1 MVYEQGAEK
10 TLGTIFSTFLMI
22 YMNFTMTER
31 GDSMADSNKEIMKV
45 VSKAIVEARREIGG
59 VPEPPSK
66 GKLKWPIQCT
76 VGPGLEGAIACES
89 QVGFVNGSQG
99 SLVYRG
105 YDVLELC
112 GHSTFEEVSYLL
124 IHGRLPAK
132 AQLQRFERKLV
143 DFRRIPA
150 TMRQL
155 MGFPVE
161 KMNAMSAIRL
171 GTNMMRQ
178 EFTRLDEMEARR
190 DPDTAISADED
201 SIPMEVP
208 PFGAEH
214 AIYEFPKGKVP
225 KSDKSEKAMAEA
237 AGIASASHLI
247 AGTATITAAVA
258 RIRQGVM
265 PLEPDPEL
273 SHAANYLYMMTGQR
287 PSATEAKIMDIALIL
302 HADHGM
308 NASTFASLVV
318 ASTLSDMY
326 MSISS
331 GVAALNGPLHG
342 GANERVIQTLEE
354 IGTPQNVQTWYEQA
368 KAQGKKIP
376 GFGHRV
382 YKRYD
387 PRARVLGP
395 IAKYL
400 TGQNSRAERL
410 LETAQEL
417 EKVVIGDLG
426 PEKGI
431 YPNVDFYSGLVYSCL
446 GIPTY
451 LFTPTFAVARVAGWT
466 ARVLEYM
473 KNNRI
478 FRPRAIYTGRLNKQ
492 YVPLDERGG

>member
-1 MVYEQGAEK
+1 
-10 TLGTIFSTFLMI
+10 
-22 YMNFTMTER
+22 
-31 GDSMADSNKEIMKV
+31 MANSSKGITKV
-45 VSKAIVEARREIGG
+45 VTKAVEEARREIGG

-112 GHSTFEEVSYLL
+112 GHSTFEEVSFLL
-124 IHGRLPAK
+124 IHGRLPTK
-132 AQLQRFERKLV
+132 TQLQKFEKKLA

-150 TMRQL
+150 TLRQL

-178 EFTRLDEMEARR
+178 EFTHLDEMEAKR
-190 DPDTAISADED
+190 DLETAISADED

-208 PFGAEH
+208 PLGEEH
-214 AIYEFPKGKVP
+214 AIYEFRKGRVAKVA
-225 KSDKSEKAMAEA
+225 KSEKAMAEA
-237 AGIASASHLI
+237 AGIASATHLI
-247 AGTATITAAVA
+247 AGTATITAAVS
-258 RIRQGVM
+258 RIREGLM

-287 PSATEAKIMDIALIL
+287 PSATEEKIMDIALIL

-331 GVAALNGPLHG
+331 GIAALNGPLHG

-354 IGTPQNVQTWYEQA
+354 IDGPENVKAWYA
-368 KAQGKKIP
+368 NKKAQGKKVP

-387 PRARVLGP
+387 PRARILGP
-395 IAKYL
+395 IAKHM
-400 TGQNSRAERL
+400 TGRSDRAKRL

-426 PEKGI
+426 SEKGI

-451 LFTPTFAVARVAGWT
+451 LFTPTFAVSRVAGWT

-492 YVPLDERGG
+492 YVPMDERGG

>member
-1 MVYEQGAEK
+1 ME
-10 TLGTIFSTFLMI
+10 
-22 YMNFTMTER
+22 ER
-31 GDSMADSNKEIMKV
+31 GDSMADSNKGIMKV
-45 VSKAIVEARREIGG
+45 VSKAVEEARREIGG

-66 GKLKWPIQCT
+66 GKLKWPLQCT

-105 YDVLELC
+105 YDVLDLC
-112 GHSTFEEVSYLL
+112 GHATFEEVSYLL
-124 IHGRLPAK
+124 IHGRLPNK
-132 AQLQRFERKLV
+132 TQLGKFEKKLA

-150 TMRQL
+150 TMRLL

-178 EFTRLDEMEARR
+178 EFTHLDEIEARR
-190 DPDTAISADED
+190 DLDTAISADED

-208 PFGAEH
+208 PLGEEH
-214 AIYEFPKGKVP
+214 AIYEFRKGRAAKAAKAEKV
-225 KSDKSEKAMAEA
+225 MAKGA
-237 AGIASASHLI
+237 DTGSAIHLI
-247 AGTATITAAVA
+247 AGTATITAAMA
-258 RIRQGVM
+258 RIRQGLL

-273 SHAANYLYMMTGQR
+273 SHAANYLYMMTGER
-287 PSATEAKIMDIALIL
+287 PSVTEERIMDIALIL

-318 ASTLSDMY
+318 ASTMSDMY

-331 GVAALNGPLHG
+331 GIAALNGPLHG
-342 GANERVIQTLEE
+342 GANERVIQMLEE
-354 IGTPQNVQTWYEQA
+354 IGGPENVEAWYA
-368 KAQGKKIP
+368 NKKAQGQKVP

-387 PRARVLGP
+387 PRARILGP
-395 IAKYL
+395 IAKHM
-400 TGQNSRAERL
+400 TGRSDEAKRL
-410 LETAQEL
+410 LETAQKL

-426 PEKGI
+426 SDKGI

-492 YVPLDERGG
+492 YVPLDERGS

>member
-1 MVYEQGAEK
+1 M
-10 TLGTIFSTFLMI
+10 M
-22 YMNFTMTER
+22 R
-31 GDSMADSNKEIMKV
+31 DSAKEITRV
-45 VSKAIVEARREIGG
+45 VNKAIKDARREIGG

-66 GKLKWPIQCT
+66 GRLKWPIQCT

-124 IHGRLPAK
+124 IHGRLPTK
-132 AQLQRFERKLV
+132 AQLQKFERKLS

-150 TMRQL
+150 TMRLL

-161 KMNAMSAIRL
+161 KMNAMAALRL

-178 EFTRLDEMEARR
+178 EFTHLDEMEARR

-208 PFGAEH
+208 PLGEER
-214 AIYEFPKGKVP
+214 AIYEFRKRRGAKTA
-225 KSDKSEKAMAEA
+225 KSEKAMAEA
-237 AGIASASHLI
+237 AGIASATHLI

-258 RIRQGVM
+258 RIRQGLM

-287 PSATEAKIMDIALIL
+287 PSATEERIMDIALIL

-326 MSISS
+326 MSISA

-342 GANERVIQTLEE
+342 GANERVIETLEE
-354 IGTPQNVQTWYEQA
+354 IGDPEKVKAWYETT
-368 KAQGKKIP
+368 KEQGKKIP

-387 PRARVLGP
+387 PRARILGP
-395 IAKYL
+395 IAKHL
-400 TGQNSRAERL
+400 TGHSDKAKTL
-410 LETAQEL
+410 LETAREL
-417 EKVVIGDLG
+417 EKVVIEDLG

-446 GIPTY
+446 GIPAY

-478 FRPRAIYTGRLNKQ
+478 FRPRAIYTGRLNKG
-492 YVPLDERGG
+492 YVPLDERVG

>member
-1 MVYEQGAEK
+1 
-10 TLGTIFSTFLMI
+10 
-22 YMNFTMTER
+22 
-31 GDSMADSNKEIMKV
+31 MANSSKGISKV
-45 VSKAIVEARREIGG
+45 VAKAVEEALREIGG

-66 GKLKWPIQCT
+66 GKLKWPIHCT

-124 IHGRLPAK
+124 IHGRLPTQT
-132 AQLQRFERKLV
+132 QLRKFQKKLV
-143 DFRRIPA
+143 DFRRIPR
-150 TMRQL
+150 TMRLL

-178 EFTRLDEMEARR
+178 EFTQLDELEARR
-190 DPDTAISADED
+190 DLDTAISADED
-201 SIPMEVP
+201 SIPMEIP
-208 PFGAEH
+208 PWGEEH
-214 AIYEFPKGKVP
+214 AIYEFRKGRIAKAA
-225 KSDKSEKAMAEA
+225 KAEKAMAKGA
-237 AGIASASHLI
+237 DIASASHLI

-258 RIRQGVM
+258 RIRQGLM

-273 SHAANYLYMMTGQR
+273 SHAANYLYMMTGRR
-287 PSATEAKIMDIALIL
+287 PSPTEEKIMDIALIL

-331 GVAALNGPLHG
+331 GIAALNGPLHG

-354 IGTPQNVQTWYEQA
+354 IGGPENVKAWYENMNP
-368 KAQGKKIP
+368 QGKKVP

-387 PRARVLGP
+387 PRARILGP
-395 IAKYL
+395 IAKHM
-400 TGQNSRAERL
+400 TGRNDGAQRL

-426 PEKGI
+426 SEKGI

-492 YVPLDERGG
+492 YVPLDERGGGSS

>member
-1 MVYEQGAEK
+1 
-10 TLGTIFSTFLMI
+10 
-22 YMNFTMTER
+22 
-31 GDSMADSNKEIMKV
+31 MADSRKELAKV
-45 VSKAIVEARREIGG
+45 VARAIEEAHRDIGG
-59 VPEPPSK
+59 VPEPPSR
-66 GKLKWPIQCT
+66 GRLKWPIECT

-112 GHSTFEEVSYLL
+112 GKSTFEEVSYLL
-124 IHGRLPAK
+124 IHGRLPTEG
-132 AQLQRFERKLV
+132 QLQRFEKKLV
-143 DFRRIPA
+143 EYRRVPA
-150 TMRQL
+150 TMRLL

-161 KMNAMSAIRL
+161 KMNAMAAIRL

-178 EFTRLDEMEARR
+178 EFTHLDEMEAKR

-208 PFGAEH
+208 PWGAER
-214 AIYEFPKGKVP
+214 AIYEFRKGRGAKTA
-225 KSDKSEKAMAEA
+225 KSDKAMAEA

-258 RIRQGVM
+258 RIRQGLM
-265 PLEPDPEL
+265 PLEPDTEL

-287 PSATEAKIMDIALIL
+287 PSPAEEKIMDIALIL

-342 GANERVIQTLEE
+342 GANERVIEMLEE
-354 IGTPQNVQTWYEQA
+354 IGSPEKVRAWYKQT
-368 KAQGKKIP
+368 KGLGKKIP

-400 TGQNSRAERL
+400 TGCSERSKRL

-417 EKVVIGDLG
+417 EKVVIADLG

-466 ARVLEYM
+466 ARVLEYL

-492 YVPLDERGG
+492 YVPVDERAG

>member
-1 MVYEQGAEK
+1 
-10 TLGTIFSTFLMI
+10 
-22 YMNFTMTER
+22 
-31 GDSMADSNKEIMKV
+31 MANSANEIKRV
-45 VSKAIVEARREIGG
+45 VSRAITDARKEIGG
-59 VPEPPSK
+59 IPEPPSQA
-66 GKLKWPIQCT
+66 KLKWPIQCT

-124 IHGRLPAK
+124 IHGRLPTEK
-132 AQLQRFERKLV
+132 QLRKFERKLA

-150 TMRQL
+150 TMRLL

-178 EFTRLDEMEARR
+178 EFTHLDEMEAKR
-190 DPDTAISADED
+190 DLETAISTDED

-208 PFGAEH
+208 PLGEEH
-214 AIYEFPKGKVP
+214 AIYEFRKGKIARTA
-225 KSDKSEKAMAEA
+225 KSEKAMAEA
-237 AGIASASHLI
+237 AGIASAAHLV

-258 RIRQGVM
+258 RIREGLL

-273 SHAANYLYMMTGQR
+273 SHAGNYLYMMTGRR
-287 PSATEAKIMDIALIL
+287 PTAAEERIMDIALIL

-331 GVAALNGPLHG
+331 GIAALNGPLHG
-342 GANERVIQTLEE
+342 GANERVIQMLEE
-354 IGTPQNVQTWYEQA
+354 IGGPEKVRAWYKKQ
-368 KAQGKKIP
+368 KAEGKKIP

-387 PRARVLGP
+387 PRARILGP
-395 IAKYL
+395 IAKHL
-400 TGQNSRAERL
+400 TGRSAGAKRL

-446 GIPTY
+446 GIPSF
-451 LFTPTFAVARVAGWT
+451 LFTPTFAVSRVAGWT

-478 FRPRAIYTGRLNKQ
+478 FRPRAIYTGRTNKH
-492 YVPLDERGG
+492 YVPVEGRKS

>member
-1 MVYEQGAEK
+1 MAN
-10 TLGTIFSTFLMI
+10 STKGI
-22 YMNFTMTER
+22 
-31 GDSMADSNKEIMKV
+31 AKV
-45 VSKAIVEARREIGG
+45 VSKAIEEARREIGG

-66 GKLKWPIQCT
+66 GKLKWPINCT

-124 IHGRLPAK
+124 IHGRLPTK
-132 AQLQRFERKLV
+132 AQLNKFERKLV
-143 DFRRIPA
+143 DFRRIPL
-150 TMRQL
+150 TLRLL

-178 EFTRLDEMEARR
+178 EFTQLDEMETKR
-190 DPDTAISADED
+190 DLETAISADED

-208 PFGAEH
+208 PLGEAH
-214 AIYEFPKGKVP
+214 AIYEFRKGGVP
-225 KSDKSEKAMAEA
+225 KAARSDKAMADA

-258 RIRQGVM
+258 RIREGLM
-265 PLEPDPEL
+265 PLEPDPKL

-287 PSATEAKIMDIALIL
+287 PTPTEEKIMDIALIL

-342 GANERVIQTLEE
+342 GANERVIQTLDE
-354 IGTPQNVQTWYEQA
+354 IGGPENA
-368 KAQGKKIP
+368 KAWYANKKAAGQKVP

-387 PRARVLGP
+387 PRARILGP
-395 IAKYL
+395 IAKHM
-400 TGQNSRAERL
+400 TGRSDRARRL
-410 LETAQEL
+410 LETALEL

-426 PEKGI
+426 SDKGI

-492 YVPLDERGG
+492 YVPLDERGGLER

>member
-1 MVYEQGAEK
+1 
-10 TLGTIFSTFLMI
+10 
-22 YMNFTMTER
+22 
-31 GDSMADSNKEIMKV
+31 MANSCKGITKV
-45 VSKAIVEARREIGG
+45 VTKAIEEARREIGG
-59 VPEPPSK
+59 VPEPPSR

-112 GHSTFEEVSYLL
+112 GHSTFEEVSFLL
-124 IHGRLPAK
+124 IHGRLPTET
-132 AQLQRFERKLV
+132 QLQKFQKKLA

-150 TMRQL
+150 TLRQL

-178 EFTRLDEMEARR
+178 EFTHLDEMESRR

-201 SIPMEVP
+201 SIPMEMP
-208 PFGAEH
+208 PLGEAR
-214 AIYEFPKGKVP
+214 AIYEFRKGKVA
-225 KSDKSEKAMAEA
+225 KTAKSEKAMAEA
-237 AGIASASHLI
+237 AGIASATHLI
-247 AGTATITAAVA
+247 AGTATITAAVG
-258 RIRQGVM
+258 RIREGLM

-287 PSATEAKIMDIALIL
+287 PSATEEKIMDIALIL

-331 GVAALNGPLHG
+331 GIAALNGPLHG

-354 IGTPQNVQTWYEQA
+354 IDGPENVRAWYA
-368 KAQGKKIP
+368 NKKAQGQKVP

-387 PRARVLGP
+387 PRARILGP
-395 IAKYL
+395 IAKHM
-400 TGQNSRAERL
+400 TGRSDRAKSL

-426 PEKGI
+426 SEKGI

-446 GIPTY
+446 GIPAY

>member
-1 MVYEQGAEK
+1 MH
-10 TLGTIFSTFLMI
+10 
-22 YMNFTMTER
+22 
-31 GDSMADSNKEIMKV
+31 DSANDITKV
-45 VSKAIVEARREIGG
+45 VIKAVKQARREIGG
-59 VPEPPSK
+59 APEPASA
-66 GKLKWPIQCT
+66 GKVKWPIECT

-89 QVGFVNGSQG
+89 KVGFVNGSQG

-105 YDVLELC
+105 YDVLDLC
-112 GHSTFEEVSYLL
+112 AHSTFEEVAYLL
-124 IHGRLPAK
+124 IHGRLPTK
-132 AQLQRFERKLV
+132 SQLESFKRRLV
-143 DFRRIPA
+143 KFRRIPA
-150 TMRQL
+150 TMRLL
-155 MGFPVE
+155 MGFPLE
-161 KMNAMSAIRL
+161 KMNAMAVLRL

-178 EFTRLDEMEARR
+178 EFTHLDDQAARS
-190 DPDTAISADED
+190 DPETAISADED

-208 PFGAEH
+208 PWGDDH
-214 AIYEFPKGKVP
+214 AIYEFPKGRVP
-225 KSDKSEKAMAEA
+225 RTARSEKAMAEA
-237 AGIASASHLI
+237 AGIISASHLI

-258 RIRQGVM
+258 RIREGLM

-273 SHAANYLYMMTGQR
+273 SHAANYLYMMTGRR
-287 PSATEAKIMDIALIL
+287 PTTAEAKIMDIAMIL

-342 GANERVIQTLEE
+342 GANERVIQMLEE
-354 IGTPQNVQTWYEQA
+354 IGDPKNVKAWYGA
-368 KAQGKKIP
+368 KRREGKKIP

-387 PRARVLGP
+387 PRARILGP
-395 IAKYL
+395 IAKYM
-400 TGQNSRAERL
+400 TGRSGQAKKL

-417 EKVVIGDLG
+417 ERVVVEKLG
-426 PEKGI
+426 AEKGI

-466 ARVLEYM
+466 ARVLEYLR
-473 KNNRI
+473 NNRI
-478 FRPRAIYTGRLNKQ
+478 FRPRAIYTGRINKQ
-492 YVPLDERGG
+492 YVPVDERRG

>member
-1 MVYEQGAEK
+1 MDASSASIK
-10 TLGTIFSTFLMI
+10 
-22 YMNFTMTER
+22 
-31 GDSMADSNKEIMKV
+31 KV
-45 VSKAIVEARREIGG
+45 ITKAIEEARREIGG
-59 VPEPPSK
+59 VPVPPVR

-124 IHGRLPAK
+124 VHGRLPTRT
-132 AQLQRFERKLV
+132 QLHRFEKKLA
-143 DFRRIPA
+143 DFRRIP
-150 TMRQL
+150 TTLRLL
-155 MGFPVE
+155 MGFPIE
-161 KMNAMSAIRL
+161 KMNAMAALRL

-178 EFTRLDEMEARR
+178 EFTHLDEMESRR

-208 PFGAEH
+208 PLGEEH
-214 AIYEFPKGKVP
+214 AIYEFRKGKVL
-225 KSDKSEKAMAEA
+225 KSDRSEKAMAEA
-237 AGIASASHLI
+237 AGIASATHLI
-247 AGTATITAAVA
+247 AGTATIAAAVA
-258 RIRQGVM
+258 RIREGLM

-273 SHAANYLYMMTGQR
+273 SHAANYLYMITGQR
-287 PSATEAKIMDIALIL
+287 PTSTEEKIMDIALIL

-342 GANERVIQTLEE
+342 GANERVIQMLEE
-354 IGTPQNVQTWYEQA
+354 IGNPRDAKAWYEA
-368 KAQGKKIP
+368 TRAQGRKIP

-395 IAKYL
+395 IAKHL
-400 TGQNSRAERL
+400 TGRSDRARRL

-417 EKVVIGDLG
+417 ERVVIADLG

-431 YPNVDFYSGLVYSCL
+431 YPNVDFYSGLVYACL
-446 GIPTY
+446 GIPAY

-466 ARVLEYM
+466 ARVLEYL

-478 FRPRAIYTGRLNKQ
+478 FRPRAIYTGRTNKQ
-492 YVPLDERGG
+492 YVPLDKRTG

>member
-1 MVYEQGAEK
+1 
-10 TLGTIFSTFLMI
+10 
-22 YMNFTMTER
+22 
-31 GDSMADSNKEIMKV
+31 MADSNKGIMKV
-45 VSKAIVEARREIGG
+45 ISKAVVDARREIGG

-66 GKLKWPIQCT
+66 GKLKWPIHCT

-124 IHGRLPAK
+124 INGRLPTQT
-132 AQLQRFERKLV
+132 QLRKFEKKLA
-143 DFRRIPA
+143 DFRRIPS
-150 TMRQL
+150 TLRQL

-178 EFTRLDEMEARR
+178 EFTHLDEMEAKR
-190 DPDTAISADED
+190 DLETAISADED
-201 SIPMEVP
+201 SIPMEMP
-208 PFGAEH
+208 PLGEAH
-214 AIYEFPKGKVP
+214 AIYEFRKGKAAKAA
-225 KSDKSEKAMAEA
+225 KSDKAMAEA

-247 AGTATITAAVA
+247 AGTATITAAVS
-258 RIRQGVM
+258 RIREGLM

-287 PSATEAKIMDIALIL
+287 PSATEEKIMDIALIL

-331 GVAALNGPLHG
+331 GIAALNGPLHG

-354 IGTPQNVQTWYEQA
+354 IDGPENVKAWYA
-368 KAQGKKIP
+368 NRKAQGQKVP

-387 PRARVLGP
+387 PRARILGP
-395 IAKYL
+395 IAKHM
-400 TGQNSRAERL
+400 TGRNDGAQRL

-426 PEKGI
+426 SEKGI

-446 GIPTY
+446 GIPAY

>member
-1 MVYEQGAEK
+1 MEESSK
-10 TLGTIFSTFLMI
+10 TI
-22 YMNFTMTER
+22 
-31 GDSMADSNKEIMKV
+31 AKV
-45 VSKAIVEARREIGG
+45 VTKAIEEARREIGG
-59 VPEPPSK
+59 VPEPPAR

-124 IHGRLPAK
+124 VHGRLPTK
-132 AQLQRFERKLV
+132 TQLQRFERKLA

-150 TMRQL
+150 TLRLL
-155 MGFPVE
+155 MGFPIE
-161 KMNAMSAIRL
+161 KMNAMAALRL

-178 EFTRLDEMEARR
+178 EFTHLDEMEARR

-208 PFGAEH
+208 PLGEEH
-214 AIYEFPKGKVP
+214 AIYEFRKGKVP
-225 KSDKSEKAMAEA
+225 KSDRSEKAMAEA
-237 AGIASASHLI
+237 AGIASATHLI
-247 AGTATITAAVA
+247 AGTATIAAAVA
-258 RIRQGVM
+258 RIREGLM
-265 PLEPDPEL
+265 PLEPEPEL
-273 SHAANYLYMMTGQR
+273 SHAANYLYMITGRR
-287 PSATEAKIMDIALIL
+287 PTPTEEKIMDIALIL

-342 GANERVIQTLEE
+342 GANERVIQMLEE
-354 IGTPQNVQTWYEQA
+354 IGHARNARAWY
-368 KAQGKKIP
+368 KATRARGDKIP

-387 PRARVLGP
+387 PRARILGP
-395 IAKYL
+395 VAKHL
-400 TGQNSRAERL
+400 TGRSERATRL
-410 LETAQEL
+410 LETALEL
-417 EKVVIGDLG
+417 EKIVIEDLG

-431 YPNVDFYSGLVYSCL
+431 YPNVDFYSGLVYTCL
-446 GIPTY
+446 GIPAY
-451 LFTPTFAVARVAGWT
+451 LFIPTFAVARVAGWT
-466 ARVLEYM
+466 ARVLEYL

-478 FRPRAIYTGRLNKQ
+478 FRPRAIYTGRINKQ
-492 YVPLDERGG
+492 YVPLDKRIG

>member
-1 MVYEQGAEK
+1 
-10 TLGTIFSTFLMI
+10 
-22 YMNFTMTER
+22 
-31 GDSMADSNKEIMKV
+31 MANATKEIAKV
-45 VSKAIVEARREIGG
+45 VSKAIEEARREIGG

-66 GKLKWPIQCT
+66 GKLKWPIHCT

-124 IHGRLPAK
+124 IHGRLPTR
-132 AQLQRFERKLV
+132 AQLNKFEKKLV
-143 DFRRIPA
+143 DFRRIPL
-150 TMRQL
+150 TMRLL

-178 EFTRLDEMEARR
+178 EFTQLDEMETKR
-190 DPDTAISADED
+190 DLETAISADED

-208 PFGAEH
+208 PSGEAH
-214 AIYEFPKGKVP
+214 AIYEFRKRRVAKAAR
-225 KSDKSEKAMAEA
+225 SDKAMADA

-258 RIRQGVM
+258 RIREGKM

-287 PSATEAKIMDIALIL
+287 PSRTEEKIMDIALIL

-354 IGTPQNVQTWYEQA
+354 IGGPKNVKAWYA
-368 KAQGKKIP
+368 NKKAAGQKIP

-387 PRARVLGP
+387 PRARILGP
-395 IAKYL
+395 IAKHM
-400 TGQNSRAERL
+400 TGRSDRARRL

-426 PEKGI
+426 SDKGV

-478 FRPRAIYTGRLNKQ
+478 FRPRAIYTGRLNKR
-492 YVPLDERGG
+492 YVPLDERGGGGLER

>member
-1 MVYEQGAEK
+1 
-10 TLGTIFSTFLMI
+10 
-22 YMNFTMTER
+22 
-31 GDSMADSNKEIMKV
+31 
-45 VSKAIVEARREIGG
+45 
-59 VPEPPSK
+59 
-66 GKLKWPIQCT
+66 
-76 VGPGLEGAIACES
+76 
-89 QVGFVNGSQG
+89 
-99 SLVYRG
+99 
-105 YDVLELC
+105 VLELC

-124 IHGRLPAK
+124 IHGRLPTK
-132 AQLQRFERKLV
+132 TQLHKFERKLA

-150 TMRQL
+150 TMRLL

-178 EFTRLDEMEARR
+178 EFTHLDEMEAER

-208 PFGAEH
+208 PLGEEH
-214 AIYEFPKGKVP
+214 AIYEFRKGRVAKTA
-225 KSDKSEKAMAEA
+225 KSEKAMAKGA
-237 AGIASASHLI
+237 DIASASHLI
-247 AGTATITAAVA
+247 AGTATITASVA
-258 RIRQGVM
+258 RIREGLM
-265 PLEPDPEL
+265 PLEPDLEL
-273 SHAANYLYMMTGQR
+273 SHAANYLYMMTGER
-287 PSATEAKIMDIALIL
+287 PSAAEAKILDIALIL

-331 GVAALNGPLHG
+331 GIAALNGPLHG

-354 IGTPQNVQTWYEQA
+354 IGGPENVKVWYEQA

-387 PRARVLGP
+387 PRARILGP
-395 IAKYL
+395 IAKHL
-400 TGQNSRAERL
+400 TGRSDRGKRL
-410 LETAQEL
+410 LETAQQL

-478 FRPRAIYTGRLNKQ
+478 FRPRAIYTGRLNKD
-492 YVPLDERGG
+492 YIPVEERGG

>member
-1 MVYEQGAEK
+1 
-10 TLGTIFSTFLMI
+10 
-22 YMNFTMTER
+22 
-31 GDSMADSNKEIMKV
+31 MADSKKGIMKV
-45 VSKAIVEARREIGG
+45 VNKAVVEARREIGG
-59 VPEPPSK
+59 VPEPPTK
-66 GKLKWPIQCT
+66 GRLKWPLQCT

-105 YDVLELC
+105 YDVLDLA

-124 IHGRLPAK
+124 IHGRLPTNT
-132 AQLQRFERKLV
+132 QLRKFKKKLV
-143 DFRRIPA
+143 DFRRIPR
-150 TMRQL
+150 TMRLL

-178 EFTRLDEMEARR
+178 EFSHLDELEAIR
-190 DPDTAISADED
+190 DLETAISADED
-201 SIPMEVP
+201 SIPMEIP
-208 PFGAEH
+208 PLGEEH
-214 AIYEFPKGKVP
+214 AIYEFRKGRTA
-225 KSDKSEKAMAEA
+225 KAAKAERVMAKGA
-237 AGIASASHLI
+237 DIASASHLI
-247 AGTATITAAVA
+247 AGTATITAAVS
-258 RIRQGVM
+258 RIREGLM

-273 SHAANYLYMMTGQR
+273 SHAANYLYMMTGER
-287 PSATEAKIMDIALIL
+287 PSATEEKIMDIALIL

-331 GVAALNGPLHG
+331 GIAALNGPLHG

-354 IGTPQNVQTWYEQA
+354 IDGPENVKGWYA
-368 KAQGKKIP
+368 NKKAEGQKVP

-387 PRARVLGP
+387 PRARILGP
-395 IAKYL
+395 IAKHM
-400 TGQNSRAERL
+400 TGRSDGAKRL

-417 EKVVIGDLG
+417 ERVVIGDLG
-426 PEKGI
+426 SDKGI

-492 YVPLDERGG
+492 YVPLNERGGGSS

>member
-1 MVYEQGAEK
+1 M
-10 TLGTIFSTFLMI
+10 
-22 YMNFTMTER
+22 
-31 GDSMADSNKEIMKV
+31 
-45 VSKAIVEARREIGG
+45 
-59 VPEPPSK
+59 
-66 GKLKWPIQCT
+66 
-76 VGPGLEGAIACES
+76 
-89 QVGFVNGSQG
+89 NGSQG

-112 GHSTFEEVSYLL
+112 GHSTFEEVAYLL
-124 IHGRLPAK
+124 IHGRLPTK
-132 AQLQRFERKLV
+132 SQLEKFEKKLV
-143 DFRRIPA
+143 EFRRIPG
-150 TMRQL
+150 TMRVL

-161 KMNAMSAIRL
+161 KMNAMAAIRL

-178 EFTRLDEMEARR
+178 ECTQLDVMEARR

-208 PFGAEH
+208 PLGEEH
-214 AIYEFPKGKVP
+214 AIYEFPKGRVP
-225 KSDKSEKAMAEA
+225 KSARSEKAMAEA
-237 AGIASASHLI
+237 AGIESASRLI

-258 RIRQGVM
+258 RIREGLM

-273 SHAANYLYMMTGQR
+273 SHAANYLYMITGNR
-287 PSATEAKIMDIALIL
+287 PTATESKIMDIAMIL

-342 GANERVIQTLEE
+342 GANERVIETLEE
-354 IGTPQNVQTWYEQA
+354 IGGPGNVKAWYKSR
-368 KAQGKKIP
+368 KAEGRKVP

-387 PRARVLGP
+387 PRARILGP

-400 TGQNSRAERL
+400 TGSSERARRL

-417 EKVVIGDLG
+417 ERVVIGDLG
-426 PEKGI
+426 DEKGI
-431 YPNVDFYSGLVYSCL
+431 YPNVDYYSGLVYTCL

-473 KNNRI
+473 KHNRI
-478 FRPRAIYTGRLNKQ
+478 FRPRAIYTGRINKRYQ
-492 YVPLDERGG
+492 PLDERPG

>member
-1 MVYEQGAEK
+1 
-10 TLGTIFSTFLMI
+10 
-22 YMNFTMTER
+22 
-31 GDSMADSNKEIMKV
+31 MADSRKDLTKV
-45 VSKAIVEARREIGG
+45 VGRAIQDARRDIGG

-66 GKLKWPIQCT
+66 GKVKWPIQCT

-112 GHSTFEEVSYLL
+112 GKSTFEEVSYLL
-124 IHGRLPAK
+124 IHGRLPTK
-132 AQLQRFERKLV
+132 VQLEKFDKKLAEY
-143 DFRRIPA
+143 RRVPL
-150 TMRQL
+150 TLRLL

-161 KMNAMSAIRL
+161 KMNAMAAIRL

-178 EFTRLDEMEARR
+178 EFTHLDEMEAKR

-201 SIPMEVP
+201 SIGMEVP
-208 PFGAEH
+208 PWGAEH
-214 AIYEFPKGKVP
+214 AIYEFRKLGGART
-225 KSDKSEKAMAEA
+225 DKSEKAMAEA

-258 RIRQGVM
+258 RIRRGLM

-273 SHAANYLYMMTGQR
+273 SHAANYLYMMTGRR
-287 PSATEAKIMDIALIL
+287 PSPTEERIMDIALIL

-342 GANERVIQTLEE
+342 GANERVIQMLEE
-354 IGTPQNVQTWYEQA
+354 IGSPENVKTWY
-368 KAQGKKIP
+368 KTTKGLGKKIP

-400 TGQNSRAERL
+400 TGRSESAKRL

-417 EKVVIGDLG
+417 EKVVIADLG

-431 YPNVDFYSGLVYSCL
+431 
-446 GIPTY
+446 
-451 LFTPTFAVARVAGWT
+451 
-466 ARVLEYM
+466 
-473 KNNRI
+473 
-478 FRPRAIYTGRLNKQ
+478 
-492 YVPLDERGG
+492 

>member
-1 MVYEQGAEK
+1 MDE
-10 TLGTIFSTFLMI
+10 S
-22 YMNFTMTER
+22 
-31 GDSMADSNKEIMKV
+31 
-45 VSKAIVEARREIGG
+45 SKAITKVVIKAIEEARRQIGG
-59 VPEPPSK
+59 VPEPPAR
-66 GKLKWPIQCT
+66 GKLRWPIQCT

-124 IHGRLPAK
+124 VHGRLPTK
-132 AQLQRFERKLV
+132 TQLHRFERKLA

-150 TMRQL
+150 TLRLL
-155 MGFPVE
+155 MGFPIE
-161 KMNAMSAIRL
+161 KMNAMAALRL

-178 EFTRLDEMEARR
+178 EFTHLDEMEARR

-208 PFGAEH
+208 PLGEEH
-214 AIYEFPKGKVP
+214 AIYEFRKGKAP
-225 KSDKSEKAMAEA
+225 KSDRSEKAMAEA
-237 AGIASASHLI
+237 AGIASATHLI
-247 AGTATITAAVA
+247 AGTATIAAAVA
-258 RIRQGVM
+258 RIRKGLM

-273 SHAANYLYMMTGQR
+273 RHAANYLYMITGRR
-287 PSATEAKIMDIALIL
+287 PTSTEEKIMDIALIL

-342 GANERVIQTLEE
+342 GANERVIQMLEE
-354 IGTPQNVQTWYEQA
+354 IGSPRNAKAWYEA
-368 KAQGKKIP
+368 ARAQGAKIP

-395 IAKYL
+395 IAKHL
-400 TGQNSRAERL
+400 TGRSDTAARL

-417 EKVVIGDLG
+417 ERVVIADLG

-431 YPNVDFYSGLVYSCL
+431 YPNVDFYSGLVYACL
-446 GIPTY
+446 GIPAY

-466 ARVLEYM
+466 ARVLEYL

-478 FRPRAIYTGRLNKQ
+478 FRPRAIYTGRTNKQ
-492 YVPLDERGG
+492 YVPLEKRTG

>member
-1 MVYEQGAEK
+1 M
-10 TLGTIFSTFLMI
+10 M
-22 YMNFTMTER
+22 R
-31 GDSMADSNKEIMKV
+31 DSAKEITRV
-45 VSKAIVEARREIGG
+45 VSRAIADARREIGG

-66 GKLKWPIQCT
+66 GRLKWPIQCT

-124 IHGRLPAK
+124 IHGRLPTK
-132 AQLQRFERKLV
+132 AQLEKFERKLV

-150 TMRQL
+150 TMRLL

-178 EFTRLDEMEARR
+178 EFTHLDEMEATR
-190 DPDTAISADED
+190 DPETAISADED

-208 PFGAEH
+208 PLGEER
-214 AIYEFPKGKVP
+214 AIYEFRKGRAAKTA
-225 KSDKSEKAMAEA
+225 KSDKAMAEA
-237 AGIASASHLI
+237 AGVASATHLI
-247 AGTATITAAVA
+247 AGTATITASVA
-258 RIRQGVM
+258 RIREGLM

-273 SHAANYLYMMTGQR
+273 SHAANYLYMMTGRR
-287 PSATEAKIMDIALIL
+287 PTPAEEKIMDIALIL

-354 IGTPQNVQTWYEQA
+354 IGDPENVKAWYEQT

-387 PRARVLGP
+387 PRARILGP
-395 IAKYL
+395 IAKYM
-400 TGQNSRAERL
+400 TGRSDRAKRL
-410 LETAQEL
+410 LKTAQEL

-426 PEKGI
+426 PDKGI

-446 GIPTY
+446 GIPAY

-478 FRPRAIYTGRLNKQ
+478 FRPRAIYTGGLNKE

>member
-1 MVYEQGAEK
+1 
-10 TLGTIFSTFLMI
+10 
-22 YMNFTMTER
+22 
-31 GDSMADSNKEIMKV
+31 MANSNKGIARI
-45 VSKAIVEARREIGG
+45 VSKAVEEARREIGG

-66 GKLKWPIQCT
+66 GRLKWPIDCT

-105 YDVLELC
+105 YDVLDLC
-112 GHSTFEEVSYLL
+112 GQSTFEEVSYLL
-124 IHGRLPAK
+124 IYGRLPTK
-132 AQLQRFERKLV
+132 TQLHKFERKLA
-143 DFRRIPA
+143 DFRRIPL
-150 TMRQL
+150 TMRLL

-178 EFTRLDEMEARR
+178 EFTQLDEMEAKR
-190 DPDTAISADED
+190 DLDTAISADED

-208 PFGAEH
+208 PTGDER
-214 AIYEFPKGKVP
+214 AIYEFRKGRAGKTA
-225 KSDKSEKAMAEA
+225 KSEKAMAEA

-258 RIRQGVM
+258 RIREGLM

-287 PSATEAKIMDIALIL
+287 PSPTEERIMDIALIL

-342 GANERVIQTLEE
+342 GANERVIQMLEE
-354 IGTPQNVQTWYEQA
+354 IGKPENVRGWYESK
-368 KAQGKKIP
+368 KAEGQKVP

-387 PRARVLGP
+387 PRARILGP
-395 IAKYL
+395 VAKFM
-400 TGQNSRAERL
+400 TGRSESAKRL

-417 EKVVIGDLG
+417 EKVVIEDLG

-446 GIPTY
+446 EIPTY

-492 YVPLDERGG
+492 YVPLNKRAG